1 MFKSLFIGTGAG
13 LLGLAGAAITPV
25 IVGILGAMG
34 GGGSGAAG
42 RAERSEA
49 EAESEWRGA
58 PGKLAT
64 GHRDATRNAV
74 PGRSPHDLWPDV
86 TTVESGNV

>member
-34 GGGSGAAG
+34 GAAIIVGLGAW
-42 RAERSEA
+42 RAF
-49 EAESEWRGA
+49 RGA
-58 PGKLAT
+58 RRKRSQSGEGPLA
-64 GHRDATRNAV
+64 
-74 PGRSPHDLWPDV
+74 S
-86 TTVESGNV
+86 